1 MSEESTTERAVGTG
15 SFVTVNGVD
24 YQLSP
29 LGIKSLTT
37 IQKEALRFYKRQ
49 YLETFADT
57 IDLVSNGEDLFLKER
72 QIVAK
77 WSYDM
82 LPASVLHDP
91 DSVLVTDELREKLT
105 AKLGELPSKDDLVAA
120 LCCLHLD
127 EGSLSVDDLGIPVR
141 SMKTEYGIWWA
152 STLEGMTLMVWL
164 SLKKNHPRLS
174 LEDVE
179 AWAPVQVVEAA
190 RKVQQDTVPEAGNM

>member
-1 MSEESTTERAVGTG
+1 
-15 SFVTVNGVD
+15 VTVNGVD

-120 LCCLHLD
+120 LCCLHFSPFHED
-127 EGSLSVDDLGIPVR
+127 GIRYLVGIDVR
-141 SMKTEYGIWWA
+141 GNDIDG
-152 STLEGMTLMVWL
+152 L
-164 SLKKNHPRLS
+164 
-174 LEDVE
+174 
-179 AWAPVQVVEAA
+179 VVFEKESSSFVFG
-190 RKVQQDTVPEAGNM
+190 RC